1 MDNTQIAARGFIL
14 DYLRHGPAE
23 ALAVYNAAQ
32 KFLGLDGPE
41 ISAALLSLNVHV
53 HKRDGETIVELPEN
67 VVAIWWWAK
76 RLPCWT
82 NEGRGDT
89 AA

>member
-41 ISAALLSLNVHV
+41 ISAALLSLM
-53 HKRDGETIVELPEN
+53 
-67 VVAIWWWAK
+67 
-76 RLPCWT
+76 RLVPDRMKQCQ
-82 NEGRGDT
+82 R
-89 AA
+89 